1 MKLERYR
8 VEVNGIV
15 QGVGFR
21 PFVFKLAQG
30 LSLKGAVL
38 NTSGGVLIEAEGKHE
53 ELEAFVSRL
62 VSDAPPLAAIDTIS
76 VKKLEPAG
84 YEEFTISSSIPGI
97 RLNTLISPDINT
109 CGDCRSELFDPADHR
124 HLYPFINCTN
134 CGPRYT
140 IICDVPYDRGN
151 TTMRDF
157 VMCPVCGAQYRE
169 PADRRYHAQPL
180 CCHDCGPEL
189 ILTDRE
195 GKVIEG
201 GITSSGSI
209 SNEKAGAGV
218 ITSGNANAGTS
229 VAGHTAAV
237 NIEASSSPINRA
249 AELLSSGSI
258 IALKSLGGYHLVC
271 NALDGNAVDEL
282 RRRKFRDEKPF
293 ALMARDLDTI
303 HKYCDTD
310 EISIQ
315 LLQSAAAPIVL
326 LPKKPASIL
335 PEQLAPGN
343 PDLGIMLPYTP
354 VHLLLFS
361 NETGKKVK
369 CPEILVM
376 TSGNKSDEPIC
387 YKDEDAFSRLKG
399 IADYFLTNNRP
410 IGTRTDD
417 SVIRNFRGREYFI
430 RRSRGYVPAPIA
442 IDRAVLP
449 ADPPSVLA
457 LGGELKN
464 TFCMTKGNRFFVS
477 QHIGDLENLETLQSF
492 EEGIEHYKRLFDIKP
507 TIAAFDMHPAYLSTA
522 YAQALKDI
530 AMVPVQ
536 HHHAHVAACMAENS
550 LGGEVIGVA
559 FDGTG
564 YGEDGNIWGG
574 EFFTGSYLH
583 FQRAAHLQYFRL
595 PGSDAAVREPW
606 RVAASCL
613 HQFGYELDLPGD
625 ITPEK
630 LKLVAGMLEKG
641 LNSPL
646 TSSMGRLFDAVSALI
661 GIKAVNRFEG
671 QAAIELEH
679 AALGKLG
686 SAYCYDVEDNG
697 DHFIIGIK
705 GIIEGILEDIASG
718 VLPGAISGRFHGT
731 VVKMVEEACCRI
743 KRKNG
748 LDRVVLSGGVFQNML
763 LLSECMDR
771 LEFQG
776 FKVYIHRRAPAND
789 GGISLGQAVIAMA
802 RQSNF

>member
-30 LSLKGAVL
+30 LSLKGVVL
-38 NTSGGVLIEAEGKHE
+38 NTSGGVVIEAEGTTE

-62 VSDAPPLAAIDTIS
+62 ISDAPPLASIDTIS
-76 VKKLEPAG
+76 IEKLEPAG
-84 YEEFTISSSIPGI
+84 YGEFSISSSIPGI
-97 RLNTLISPDINT
+97 SLNTLISPDITT
-109 CGDCRSELFDPADHR
+109 CGDCRRELFDPADHR

-134 CGPRYT
+134 CGPRFT
-140 IICDVPYDRGN
+140 IICGVPYDRGN
-151 TTMRDF
+151 TTMKDF

-189 ILTDRE
+189 VLTDRE
-195 GKVIEG
+195 GKAL
-201 GITSSGSI
+201 TD
-209 SNEKAGAGV
+209 
-218 ITSGNANAGTS
+218 
-229 VAGHTAAV
+229 
-237 NIEASSSPINRA
+237 PINKA
-249 AELLSSGSI
+249 AELLATGSI
-258 IALKSLGGYHLVC
+258 IAMKSLGGYHLVC
-271 NALDGNAVDEL
+271 NALDGDAVDEL
-282 RRRKFRDEKPF
+282 RRRKYRDEKPF
-293 ALMARDLDTI
+293 ALMAGDLDI
-303 HKYCDTD
+303 IRKYCVID
-310 EISIQ
+310 ENSVQ
-315 LLQSAAAPIVL
+315 LLQSAAGPIVL
-326 LPKKPASIL
+326 LPKKSASIL
-335 PEQLAPGN
+335 PKQLAPGN
-343 PDLGIMLPYTP
+343 PDLGVMLAYTP

-361 NETGKKVK
+361 KETGKKTE

-387 YKDEDAFSRLKG
+387 YEDEDAFNRLKG

-410 IGTRTDD
+410 IRTRTDD
-417 SVIRNFRGREYFI
+417 SVIRNFRGKEYFI
-430 RRSRGYVPAPIA
+430 RRSRGYVPAPVT
-442 IDRAVLP
+442 IDRTILP
-449 ADPPSVLA
+449 ADLPSVLA

-464 TFCMTKGNRFFVS
+464 TFCMTKDNRFFVS
-477 QHIGDLENLETLQSF
+477 HHIGDLENIETLQSF

-522 YAQALKDI
+522 YAQTLKDI

-536 HHHAHVAACMAENS
+536 HHHAHIAACMAENN
-550 LGGEVIGVA
+550 LTGDVIGVA

-574 EFFTGSYLH
+574 EFFTGSYVH

-595 PGSDAAVREPW
+595 PGSEAAIREPW

-613 HQFGYELDLPGD
+613 HQFGYKLDLPGG
-625 ITPEK
+625 IAAKK
-630 LKLVAGMLEKG
+630 LSLVAEMLEKE

-646 TSSMGRLFDAVSALI
+646 TSSMGRLFEAVAALT
-661 GIKAVNRFEG
+661 GIKTVNRFEG

-679 AALGKLG
+679 AAAGKIG
-686 SAYCYDVEDNG
+686 SSYCYSMEENG
-697 DHFIIGIK
+697 NNCVIGIK
-705 GIIEGILEDIASG
+705 GIIDGILADIAAG
-718 VLPGAISGRFHGT
+718 IQPGAISGRFHGT
-731 VVKMVEEACCRI
+731 IVNMVEEVCCRI
-743 KRKNG
+743 KREKG
-748 LDRVVLSGGVFQNML
+748 LNRVVLSGGVFQNML
-763 LLSECMDR
+763 LLSECLDR
-771 LEFQG
+771 LELQG
-776 FKVYIHRRAPAND
+776 FKIYIHRKVPTND